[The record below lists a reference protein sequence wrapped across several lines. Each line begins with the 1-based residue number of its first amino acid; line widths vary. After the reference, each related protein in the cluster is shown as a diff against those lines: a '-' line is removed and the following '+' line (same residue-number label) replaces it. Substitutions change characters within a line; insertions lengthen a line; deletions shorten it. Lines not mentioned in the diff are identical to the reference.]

1 MTISD
6 TASVPTVAGS
16 ALPTEVDPLCG
27 MTVTVKDGT
36 RSAIFGDQNYHFC
49 SEKCQTRFNADPWF
63 HASGNASKNGH
74 AVVPAAQY
82 TCPMHPKILQDRPAI
97 CPLCG
102 MALEPLVASDEASP
116 ELADFTRRMWL
127 SGAAGVPLVILTMG
141 GLVKPSRCS

>member
-49 SEKCQTRFNADPWF
+49 SEKCQTRFNADPWL

-102 MALEPLVASDEASP
+102 MALDPLVASMKPLPNWLISP
-116 ELADFTRRMWL
+116 
-127 SGAAGVPLVILTMG
+127 G
-141 GLVKPSRCS
+141 GCGFLGLLGCRW